1 MYKQI
6 AEMEK
11 TAKRLREQ
19 TEKAVSSSQDFFG
32 MEALNQLDKAVDF
45 TEALSKNLGIAK
57 DLNFKEGLSDLEALS
72 KSASALSANL
82 SKNLIEFNKQYEKIQ
97 KVQDEITALERKTG
111 RSADESKKLDT
122 LRGTLA
128 SLKQEGDTLR
138 DAVELARAS
147 LSENYKLNEK
157 IFENTKLQIKAI
169 KKEAEFLSE
178 NIRGTFLDPE
188 AQFIGGDFDKKMER
202 IEGLASDVSDS
213 FSSLFSA
220 DFGSFSQ
227 KATSLLKALGT
238 RSRALSEK
246 VRMDQANKE
255 KGQSLGGSA
264 LGGAGKFL
272 MGGAA
277 IGGGLLA
284 AVSAIQSVE
293 EKMKGV
299 NKELIQTYGA
309 TDLMTDSSQDF
320 GQQIMNVNKEL
331 SDPDFANTLGVTLEE
346 SRQLVGN
353 LQQVGLNIR
362 TMKGDMSG
370 LKDLTIGF
378 QAASK
383 MLGIEFSDVAGVA
396 QNFRE
401 ELGVA
406 VSEGHLLNRM
416 AKEFG
421 KIRDM
426 AAQSSF
432 STNRFFQTI
441 QSLTDG
447 IGSMNVRIGE
457 AGKLFISL
465 SKVLGPKAAQEFAS
479 GLLGGFKSE
488 GVVDRYR
495 RLLLTGKGKM
505 QSTFKRS
512 SKATDKDFMEN
523 LTEAQKEIIEKAGG
537 LKKIKT
543 EADLKRVMG
552 ELRRGTE
559 GGAGVA
565 NQLMRAFNL
574 RKAARGNESDMVKAM
589 GDLDLSGTMSAQ
601 MQQIYAFLGQKGF
614 EGISAVQLEALAN
627 YTGKSIEELQQLK
640 MLDFAY
646 QDDFK
651 KSQEILAA
659 GKGKSDEELM
669 ADLKAAGIENIKVK
683 GGKLVSESGDLI
695 SSIEDYIQAQGAEID
710 ATSAYQIDQ
719 LSLLAEVKNATLTS
733 ADMINN
739 HLGALL
745 TKIYGPVDF
754 LTGWLTKDD
763 ADAKK
768 AREERRLVSEQIGA
782 ETEQRR
788 TSLMEKEQKLR
799 DFADTEKKRISGIKD
814 PKERAKEVAK
824 SNLEIE
830 KQKSDI
836 EKEKAQLR
844 LLEKQ
849 QETLNSSEG
858 MDLSG
863 PNIKEYSAEMAKSS
877 LSRTKSGRKSLDIL
891 SGEGS
896 GALAAVARVLGLG
909 EGSSGQGVMSQIF
922 DKGIT
927 EEQKSQLKAMG
938 LDVDLAKLSE
948 TQTQYTSRP
957 SYTTDLAKRTEL
969 NRLNISETGGEPV
982 VSQFGTKTTSW
993 QEFPKHGRAD
1003 MGGGKVVENSTTTE
1017 GAVLNLEE
1025 DIKRSEEQQLRLN
1038 EIAKILEGQNI
1049 TEADRKKYTDE
1060 QANIEA
1066 EVLAKNKKYQDA
1078 TGKTFSDAI
1087 LSAEKQKLNTQIGNL
1102 LGAGVTLGDDR
1113 SANRAIIERLRA
1125 APNSE
1130 SLLAELPKYFATDMK
1145 FDPYD
1150 DRPILLRKGTAT
1162 IGTSTDSAYFRD
1174 NTAGGS
1180 PVGGVGS
1187 MNIHITINGGDE
1199 NKVFRTVQDAIRRNR
1214 EAT

>member
-57 DLNFKEGLSDLEALS
+57 DLNFKEGARDLEALS

-246 VRMDQANKE
+246 VRMDQANKG

-370 LKDLTIGF
+370 LKDLTVGF

-488 GVVDRYR
+488 GVVDRYK

-512 SKATDKDFMEN
+512 SKATDKDFMDN
-523 LTEAQKEIIEKAGG
+523 LTEAQKNIIDKAGG
-537 LKKIKT
+537 LGAIKT

-559 GGAGVA
+559 GGTGVA

-659 GKGKSDEELM
+659 GKGKTDEQLM

-710 ATSAYQIDQ
+710 ATGAYQIDQ

-814 PKERAKEVAK
+814 PKERAKEVTK

-938 LDVDLAKLSE
+938 LDVDLAKLASE
-948 TQTQYTSRP
+948 TKFTPQGTTS
-957 SYTTDLAKRTEL
+957 SGIDVTKDLT
-969 NRLNISETGGEPV
+969 RLNISEAGGAPV
-982 VSQFGTKTTSW
+982 ISQLGTKTTSW
-993 QEFPKHGRAD
+993 DASTYGR
-1003 MGGGKVVENSTTTE
+1003 GGIARKESTMKSDS
-1017 GAVLNLEE
+1017 AVFSDLNLEE

-1038 EIAKILEGQNI
+1038 EIAKILEDQTI
-1049 TEADRKKYTDE
+1049 TDADRRKYTDE
-1060 QANIEA
+1060 KANIEA
-1066 EVLAKNKKYQDA
+1066 EVLAKNKKYQEA

-1102 LGAGVTLGDDR
+1102 LGEGVTLGEDR
-1113 SANRAIIERLRA
+1113 YNNRAIIERLRA
-1125 APNSE
+1125 TPNSE
-1130 SLLAELPKYFATDMK
+1130 ALIAELPKYFATDMK